1 MSISIARGLLVFGS
15 IVSLGFLAAVG
26 INSLTI
32 SKVEIGSAEYNRIID
47 LNDLR
52 ADILPPPLFL
62 AEAYMMTLEAA
73 STRSLLEEN
82 VERLHGLEALYHE
95 RAQHWRDSSIKGT
108 LKEGI
113 EASVMNDGER
123 FWQVVNQSVIP
134 AMEAGD
140 SLLLLPALSE
150 LRQVFHQHRENLQAV
165 IGEADTA
172 LAEQQVRAN
181 QTVTL
186 YQSAALAAALIALLL
201 LLGGIFAIRRL
212 VVRPIGKMTE
222 YMGVLASGTYDQEA
236 PYTNRSDEIG
246 QMARSVEVFRQAIID
261 GQDARDAADLERRNR
276 EQAESDSAARRED
289 EDQQR
294 RTVID
299 SVANGLNHMAEGDL
313 SFELREPF
321 IAEYEELRKAFNRT
335 VGTLNRTLSEITGST
350 DIVQTGST
358 EISQA
363 ADDLS
368 RRTEQQAA
376 ALEETAAAL
385 DEITTTVR
393 NSASAAEEA
402 GQMVEDANNGARKS
416 GKIVKD
422 AITAMQRI
430 EQSSGQISQII
441 GVIDD
446 IAFQTNL
453 LALNAGVEAARAGEA
468 GKGFAVVAQEVREL
482 AQRSANAAKEIKDL
496 INNSVEEV
504 GDGVS
509 LVSQTGEA
517 LEDIEQHVLK
527 INDRVASIVT
537 SSREQTAGLQE
548 INTAINQMDQVT
560 QQNAAMVEQTNAAC
574 QNLTAESG
582 KLRSLVSAFNT
593 GAAVAVRKQ
602 PVQVRAPAPAA
613 APAPV
618 SAPAPAPAPAHEN
631 SAPVD
636 SPARS
641 LGKKL
646 ASAFESGGGAAT
658 LTESDDDWT
667 EF

>member
-1 MSISIARGLLVFGS
+1 MRLTIARGLLVFGT
-15 IVSLGFLAAVG
+15 IVSLGFVAAVG

-32 SKVEIGSAEYNRIID
+32 SKVEIGSPEYNRIIE

-52 ADILPPPLFL
+52 ADVLPPALFL

-82 VERLHGLEALYHE
+82 VARLRDLETLYNERS
-95 RAQHWRDSSIKGT
+95 QHWRDAHISAT
-108 LKEGI
+108 LKDGI
-113 EASVMNDGER
+113 EASVQNDGNR
-123 FWQVVNQSVIP
+123 FWEVVNTSVIP

-140 SLLLLPALSE
+140 GLLLLPALSE
-150 LRQVFHQHRENLQAV
+150 LRRVFHEHRENLQAV
-165 IGEADTA
+165 VGETNAA
-172 LAEQQVRAN
+172 LARQETQAHQMA
-181 QTVTL
+181 TL
-186 YQSAALAAALIALLL
+186 YQSLALAAALIALVL
-201 LLGGIFAIRRL
+201 LLGGIAAIRRL
-212 VVRPIGKMTE
+212 VVSPIGKMTD
-222 YMGVLASGTYDQEA
+222 YMGVLASGSYDQEV

-246 QMARSVEVFRQAIID
+246 QMAQSVEVFRQAIID
-261 GQDARDAADLERRNR
+261 GRDARDAADQERRNR
-276 EQAESDSAARRED
+276 EEAESDSAARREE
-289 EDQQR
+289 EDRQR
-294 RTVID
+294 RIVIE
-299 SVANGLNHMAEGDL
+299 SVANGLHHLAEGDL
-313 SFELREPF
+313 SVELSEPF
-321 IAEYEELRKAFNRT
+321 IAEYEELRSAFNQS
-335 VGTLNRTLSEITGST
+335 VGTLNRTLTDITGST

-393 NSASAAEEA
+393 NSATAAEEA
-402 GQMVEDANNGARKS
+402 GQMVDDAKDGARKS
-416 GKIVKD
+416 GTIVKD

-453 LALNAGVEAARAGEA
+453 LALNAGVEAARAGDA

-496 INNSVEEV
+496 INNSVAEV

-509 LVSQTGEA
+509 LVSRTGEA
-517 LEDIEQHVLK
+517 LEEIEQHVLK

-560 QQNAAMVEQTNAAC
+560 QQNAAMVEETNAAC
-574 QNLTAESG
+574 QNLTAESR
-582 KLRSLVSAFNT
+582 KLRELVSAFST
-593 GAAVAVRKQ
+593 GATAIAHAE
-602 PVQVRAPAPAA
+602 PVQPAVPE
-613 APAPV
+613 
-618 SAPAPAPAPAHEN
+618 PAHEE
-631 SAPVD
+631 SVPVD

-646 ASAFESGGGAAT
+646 ASAFATGGAVAT
-658 LTESDDDWT
+658 AAAAETSDEDWT